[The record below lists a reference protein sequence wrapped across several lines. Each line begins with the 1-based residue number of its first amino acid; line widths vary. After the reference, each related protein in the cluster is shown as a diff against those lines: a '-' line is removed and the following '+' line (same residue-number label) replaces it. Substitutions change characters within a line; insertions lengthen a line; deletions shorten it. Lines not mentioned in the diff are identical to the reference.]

1 MKTIYFATILSFLAV
16 SNANAQKID
25 FGNNNAN
32 TVETGYDGWGIGN
45 VDKDEPQTKEFSI
58 PDTDRKISITVTYVP
73 GLKSNGIGG
82 NWWKQGIQ
90 APGSS
95 KMINDGLYALYFEGG
110 NRPNLTNDKTGLQ
123 FTITGLPAGTHTLT
137 AYHNITDGSDSATP
151 IAAPLDVIVNGET
164 VQKGIVPT
172 WRAET
177 ELTSAFSYIK
187 FEAKEGEPVVLQYV
201 TQPEEGKTYATSL
214 AVVNA
219 FIFDGANPSA
229 VAMNPSPANYELHA
243 DADNGYVTLSW
254 EGASDAVK
262 HHLYVGDSESSLK
275 EVASLTETSYKL
287 YDLYSMNT
295 YYWRVDEEH
304 ANGKIYKGEVW
315 NFRPRHLAFP
325 DAEGYGR
332 FATGGRGGMVY
343 HVTRLEDDE
352 EPGSFR
358 YGITKLTGPRT
369 IVFDVSGI
377 IALKS
382 RLTSSDKYVT
392 IACQTAPGHGIC
404 FSQNPFGVGPESIVR
419 FMRLRKGAGETA
431 DGIGMAGSDNS
442 ILDHASISWT
452 IDEAFS
458 SRNAHNMTLQRTMIS
473 EALGVA
479 GHKNYPAG
487 TNHGYAATIG
497 GDIASF
503 HHNLLAHCYGRNWS
517 MGGGLDGGGSYA
529 GRLDIFNNV
538 VYNWGHRATD
548 GGAHEVNFVG
558 NYYKMGP
565 ATDMR
570 FLLSAD
576 LEGTGKGTQSYYVN
590 GNIREEANGNKVQDK
605 AGDTYRYTLSGG
617 QELTWQPFVSEPFF
631 PSYAKVES
639 AEEAY
644 KSVLSDV
651 GATMPFLDAHDQR
664 IVTETLKRSYTY
676 TGSKTGLK
684 GQIDTEADCG
694 GYEVYPEE
702 HRAADFDSDQDGI
715 PNWYEA
721 LIGSDVNVANNNAD
735 PDKDGYTQLEDYLE
749 FISHPYLII
758 EPSSSEDI
766 DLAQYFRGYTSSPSF
781 SANSS
786 SANVKVEV
794 NGDKLHVDASSA
806 GLATISL
813 KVTDAAGASYERLFN
828 IAVSDASTGIQAV
841 GAKTFNVKSYEV
853 YSLDGVKMYSNSS
866 ANGADIS
873 NLPMKNLQSQQTYI
887 LKAKD
892 ENGKQHVMKIIKK

>member
-1 MKTIYFATILSFLAV
+1 MKKIYFATVLSLFAV
-16 SNANAQKID
+16 GNVCAQRID
-25 FGNNNAN
+25 FDNSQNKTEADY
-32 TVETGYDGWGIGN
+32 EGWSIGQ
-45 VDKDEPQTKEFSI
+45 VASSEKSFTI
-58 PDTDRKISITVTYVP
+58 PDTDKQISIKATYVP
-73 GLKSNGIGG
+73 GMKSNSLNG
-82 NWWKQGIQ
+82 NWWKDGV
-90 APGSS
+90 GKYS
-95 KMINDGLYALYFEGG
+95 KLVCDGVYAIFVDPVDN
-110 NRPNLTNDKTGLQ
+110 NRPNLTSDKTGLQ

-137 AYHNITDGSDSATP
+137 AYHNITDGSNSATP

-177 ELTSAFSYIK
+177 ELTSAFSYIR

-219 FIFDGANPSA
+219 FIFDRPNPRA
-229 VAMNPSPANYELHA
+229 MAMNPSPANYELHA
-243 DADNGYVTLSW
+243 DADNGYVNLTW

-262 HHLYVGDSESSLK
+262 HHLYVGESEAAMQK
-275 EVASLTETSYKL
+275 VATLTETSYKL
-287 YDLYSMNT
+287 SDLYCMNT
-295 YYWRVDEEH
+295 YFWRVDEED
-304 ANGKIYKGEVW
+304 AKGNVYEGEVW

-352 EPGSFR
+352 MPGSFR
-358 YGITKLTGPRT
+358 YGITQLTGPRT

-377 IALKS
+377 IALNS
-382 RLTSSDKYVT
+382 RLTCSDRYVT

-473 EALGVA
+473 EALGIA
-479 GHKNYPAG
+479 GHKNYAEG

-517 MGGGLDGGGSYA
+517 MGGGLDGGGAYA

-548 GGAHEVNFVG
+548 GGAHEVNFVN

-565 ATDMR
+565 ATDMTI
-570 FLLSAD
+570 LLSAD
-576 LEGTGKGTQSYYVN
+576 FEGTGSGSQSYYVN
-590 GNIREEANGNKVQDK
+590 GNIRENMNGSLSQDK
-605 AGDTYRYTLSGG
+605 ENDTYRYRLSGG
-617 QELTWQPFVSEPFF
+617 QVLTWQPWVAEPFF
-631 PSYAKVES
+631 PSYAKVEK
-639 AEEAY
+639 AEDAY

-651 GATMPFLDAHDQR
+651 GATMPFFDAHDQR
-664 IVTETLKRSYTY
+664 IITETLNKSYTY
-676 TGSKTGLK
+676 TGSKSHIK

-702 HRAADFDSDQDGI
+702 SRDADFDIDQDGI
-715 PNWYEA
+715 PNWYES
-721 LIGSDVNVANNNAD
+721 LIGSDIWTANNNAD
-735 PDKDGYTQLEDYLE
+735 PDKDGYTQLEEYLE
-749 FISHPYLII
+749 FISHPYLLM
-758 EPSSSEDI
+758 EPSTSEDV
-766 DLAQYFRGYTSSPSF
+766 DLAQYFRGYNSNPSF
-781 SANSS
+781 SAVSS
-786 SANVKVEV
+786 SANVEVEV
-794 NGDKLHVDASSA
+794 NGDKLHIEATDAA
-806 GLATISL
+806 LASIKV
-813 KVTDAAGASYERLFN
+813 KVTDAEGASYERIIN
-828 IAVSDASTGIQAV
+828 VASYDESTGIQSVNAD
-841 GAKTFNVKSYEV
+841 KSYIIKSYEV
-853 YSLDGVKMYSNSS
+853 YTLDGSLVYSN
-866 ANGADIS
+866 AKAGGLNINALPMNNLIS
-873 NLPMKNLQSQQTYI
+873 NNTYV

-892 ENGKQHVMKIIKK
+892 ENGKQHVMKLIKR

>member
-1 MKTIYFATILSFLAV
+1 MKTIYFATILSLLAV

-32 TVETGYDGWGIGN
+32 TVETGYDGWGIGRLKEQDAL
-45 VDKDEPQTKEFSI
+45 VTKEFSI
-58 PDTDRKISITVTYVP
+58 PDTENKIKITATFVAST
-73 GLKSNGIGG
+73 KANGIYG
-82 NWWKQGIQ
+82 NWWKQGVQ
-90 APGSS
+90 NNS
-95 KMINDGLYALYFEGG
+95 KLVCDGLFAVFVKSDD
-110 NRPNLTNDKTGLQ
+110 NLDPLKNESAGLQ
-123 FTITGLPAGTHTLT
+123 FTISGLPAGTHTLT
-137 AYHNITDGSDSATP
+137 AYHNITDGVTSAEP
-151 IAAPLDVIVNGET
+151 MDIIVNGET
-164 VQKGIVPT
+164 VMKGIMPT
-172 WRAET
+172 IKAT
-177 ELTSAFSYIK
+177 SELTSAFSYIR

-201 TQPEEGKTYATSL
+201 TKPEEGKTYDTGY

-315 NFRPRHLAFP
+315 NFRPRQLAFP

-382 RLTSSDKYVT
+382 RLTCSDKYVT

-404 FSQNPFGVGPESIVR
+404 FSQNPFGVGAESIVR

-458 SRNAHNMTLQRTMIS
+458 SRNAHNMTLQRTLIS

-517 MGGGLDGGGSYA
+517 MGGGLDGGGAYA

-565 ATDMR
+565 ATDMKY
-570 FLLSAD
+570 LLSAD
-576 LEGTGKGTQSYYVN
+576 FEGTGKGTQSYYVN
-590 GNIREEANGNKVQDK
+590 GNIREESNGNKVQDK

-617 QELTWQPFVSEPFF
+617 QELTWQPFVFEPFF

-639 AEEAY
+639 AEDAY

-651 GATMPFLDAHDQR
+651 GATMPFFDAHDQR
-664 IVTETLKRSYTY
+664 IIKETLNKSYTY

-702 HRAADFDSDQDGI
+702 KRDADFDSDQDGI

-749 FISHPYLII
+749 FISHPYLIV

-806 GLATISL
+806 GLATISV

-853 YSLDGVKMYSNSS
+853 YSLDGVKMYSNTS